1 MYQIVL
7 AAQPIKPIL
16 AARPLDV
23 TLEAKPFNIGLAARP
38 LKISSAAK
46 PLKSDLSDVLCLSL
60 HSLLVEAHVLICIVC

>member
-7 AAQPIKPIL
+7 AAQPLKPIL

-38 LKISSAAK
+38 LKITSAAK
-46 PLKSDLSDVLCLSL
+46 PLKSDLSGVLCLSL